1 MSGFDVANQQQERFG
16 GIFWLMAG
24 IVALALALVGSAMQW
39 PHILTQSGVSS
50 AFPFQET
57 QEQTPTVH
65 PLVELLKLVSSALI
79 GLVVT
84 AVHGR
89 SRRKKPLNRSLAQAQ
104 ILLCVAGTLVMIIIG
119 NSVGRAFG
127 AFGIA
132 SIIRFRTP
140 LENPKDA
147 AVLLVL
153 LGLGMSCGVGA
164 FAMAGLGTLFVCLFL
179 MVLDYIGPEKRE
191 TLKPRFMALEIVA
204 DGREFPTAH
213 VQSVF
218 SRHQIE
224 YESREIS
231 QGKESVVKYH
241 VRLDRNTSLDELNA
255 QLLNGGASGIKS
267 LAWEKAKKRG

>member
-1 MSGFDVANQQQERFG
+1 VTIHVTMEAKERPG
-16 GIFWLMAG
+16 SIYWLVAG
-24 IVALALALVGSAMQW
+24 IVALALALVGSAVRW
-39 PHILTQSGVSS
+39 PQFLTESGVSS

-57 QEQTPTVH
+57 QEPARTVH

-79 GLVVT
+79 GLAVT

-89 SRRKKPLNRSLAQAQ
+89 SRRKKPLSRSLAQAQ

-119 NSVGRAFG
+119 NSIGRAFG

-179 MVLDYIGPEKRE
+179 MVLDHIGPEGRVESK
-191 TLKPRFMALEIVA
+191 LRFMALEIVA
-204 DGREFPTAH
+204 DGREFPSKH

-218 SRHQIE
+218 SRHRVV
-224 YESREIS
+224 YEPREIS

-241 VRLDRNTSLDELNA
+241 VRLDPQTSLEELNT

-267 LAWEKAKKRG
+267 LAWEKAKRRG

>member
-1 MSGFDVANQQQERFG
+1 VAIQAKERSGRT
-16 GIFWLMAG
+16 FWLVAG
-24 IVALALALVGSAMQW
+24 IVALCLALVGSAVRW
-39 PHILTQSGVSS
+39 PGLVTESGMSS

-57 QEQTPTVH
+57 QEKAPTVH
-65 PLVELLKLVSSALI
+65 PLLELLKLVSSALI
-79 GLVVT
+79 GLAVT

-89 SRRKKPLNRSLAQAQ
+89 SRRKKPLSRSLAQAQ

-119 NSVGRAFG
+119 NSIGRAFG

-191 TLKPRFMALEIVA
+191 ALKPRFMALEIVS

-231 QGKESVVKYH
+231 QGKEPTVKYH
-241 VRLDRNTSLDELNA
+241 VRLDRKTSLDELNA